1 MALPKTF
8 TGGER
13 LFADDLN
20 DNFEDLDTRLVAA
33 ESDIDTN
40 ASNLANASNL
50 TSGTIPAA
58 RFPANT
64 IVQVKTFSFD
74 DAFIQSFANSTP
86 VVVPD
91 FKLAITPLFA
101 NSKILVDT
109 TLAVSSSNSESYSS
123 QMYRKIGAGSEVF
136 NHDIARIIRG
146 VASTYEIRH
155 SVVHMTRNY
164 LDAPATTEEVT
175 YQVYVKS
182 SGPGAS
188 LSVNRSQI
196 EEDRDSNS
204 HITLYEV
211 KV

>member
-13 LFADDLN
+13 LFAGDLN
-20 DNFEDLDTRLVAA
+20 DNFEALDTRLVTA
-33 ESDIDTN
+33 EAEIDTN
-40 ASNLANASNL
+40 ASNLNASNL

-74 DAFIQSFANSTP
+74 DQFIQSFADSTP
-86 VVVPD
+86 IAVTG
-91 FKLAITPLFA
+91 FLLAITPQFA

-109 TLAVSSSNSESYSS
+109 TLAVSSANTESYSS
-123 QMYRKIGAGSEVF
+123 KMYRKIGAGAEVF
-136 NHDIARIIRG
+136 NHDIARIVRG

-155 SVVHMTRNY
+155 SVVHMTRNF
-164 LDAPATTEEVT
+164 LDSPATTSEVT
-175 YQVYVKS
+175 YQVYVAS
-182 SGPGAS
+182 SGAGAS
-188 LSVNRSQI
+188 LAVNRSQI
-196 EEDRDSNS
+196 EADRRSNS